1 MDFKK
6 IAYDEAKQKIS
17 EYDYAIVHM
26 ISKLQYGKLE
36 DIDINWDELLELRAF
51 SDKGELRIY
60 QGNDGKVA
68 QCCTET
74 EQDDDNSIVLK
85 YDVKGDNSLKL
96 MVKEYLKPDEDGQA
110 QVVYTRPFAIV

>member
-26 ISKLQYGKLE
+26 ISKLWYGKLE
-36 DIDINWDELLELRAF
+36 EIDINWDELLELRAF

-68 QCCTET
+68 QCCTEND
-74 EQDDDNSIVLK
+74 EDADNCIILK
-85 YDVKGDNSLKL
+85 YDVKGNKKL
-96 MVKEYLKPDEDGQA
+96 MVKEYLKPDDDGQA
-110 QVVYTRPFAIV
+110 QVVYTRPYAII

>member
-1 MDFKK
+1 MEFKK

-36 DIDINWDELLELRAF
+36 DININWDELLELRAF

-60 QGNDGKVA
+60 QGNEEMVS
-68 QCCTET
+68 QCCAET
-74 EQDDDNSIVLK
+74 EEDADNSIVLSYK
-85 YDVKGDNSLKL
+85 VNEDLKL
-96 MVKEYLKPDEDGQA
+96 MVKEYLKPDDDGQA
-110 QVVYTRPFAIV
+110 QVVYTRPFAFM